1 MDIGARELHV
11 ARRGTGEPLL
21 LIHGLA
27 GTHGIWGEP
36 FLAGLDGTFDVI
48 AYDQRGVGYSSPS
61 EGRFSI
67 ADLADDAAALLE
79 ALGLRSAHIVGTS
92 MGGMVA
98 QELVLRHPERVRS
111 LVLGCTYA
119 GGPGSTI
126 TDRAVIGRFLDA
138 IRSGDLERSLRTG
151 FELNM
156 APAARERP
164 GANRTYR
171 RLAFAAPCPR
181 EVIVEQA
188 RATATHDAGAR
199 LGAVRAPALIL
210 HGDLDE
216 MLVVANAHH
225 IAGLLPAARL
235 EVLEG
240 VGHLFWIEAPERS
253 AELIVQSAGAS

>member
-1 MDIGARELHV
+1 MDIGARELNV

-21 LIHGLA
+21 LIHGLS

-48 AYDQRGVGYSSPS
+48 AYDLRGVGFSSPS

-67 ADLADDAAALLE
+67 ADLADDAAALLD
-79 ALGLRSAHIVGTS
+79 ALGLESAHVLGTS

-98 QELVLRHPERVRS
+98 QELVLRHPAKVRT

-138 IRSGDLERSLRTG
+138 IRSGDLERSLQTG

-156 APAARERP
+156 APAARERE
-164 GANRTYR
+164 GAYRNYR
-171 RLAFAAPCPR
+171 RLAFAAPCPP

-188 RATATHDAGAR
+188 RATATHDTSSR
-199 LGAVRAPALIL
+199 LGAVRAPTLIV
-210 HGDLDE
+210 HGDLDQ

-235 EVLEG
+235 EILEG

-253 AELIVQSAGAS
+253 AELIVEAVGGA